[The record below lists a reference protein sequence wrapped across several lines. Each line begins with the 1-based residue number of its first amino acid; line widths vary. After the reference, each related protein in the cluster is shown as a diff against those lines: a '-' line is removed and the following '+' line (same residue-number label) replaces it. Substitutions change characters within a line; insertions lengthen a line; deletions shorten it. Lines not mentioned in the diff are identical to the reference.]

1 MIKLIFNIRN
11 LIVGFFLIA
20 GLSGNAQQVLS
31 MEDAISIALRNN
43 FLIRQ
48 AGLEIQQ
55 AEFKKKNLSA
65 IPKTD
70 VSVLFGQY
78 NSIER
83 GDNNI
88 QVSQSIPFPTTF
100 FKANT
105 LGKALVETQQYKLQ
119 STQNDIIYQVSSVY
133 QRLTYLK
140 AKRELL
146 LREDSLYNAVVTA
159 ASLRYKTGESTL
171 LEKASFETQQLEV
184 RNTLQQNDAEIKIH
198 QGQLMALLNA
208 EILIDSNSPHAV
220 MDLDFGLDTLN
231 VQVNPFLGYLGKE
244 IHATEQQKKYEV
256 SKALPDLRVGL
267 FNQTLIG
274 EQLIDGQDVYFGAD
288 KRFTG
293 FEVGLSIPLFFG
305 SYKAN
310 VKDAGL
316 KMEIAENNLLGYQ
329 NKFKSE
335 LEQAIQEFQ
344 KQKNSLNYYQ
354 HTAIPNA
361 DLIKKQTQLA
371 FTNGEIDYTTF
382 LLLTNRVVTIHHSY
396 IESILNY
403 NLSIVRLKYLIGN
416 STQEK

>member
-1 MIKLIFNIRN
+1 MMKLIFNIRN
-11 LIVGFFLIA
+11 LIVGFLLIA
-20 GLSGNAQQVLS
+20 GLSGNAQQLS
-31 MEDAISIALRNN
+31 MEDAISVALRNN

-88 QVSQSIPFPTTF
+88 QISQSIPFPTTF

-105 LGKALVETQQYKLQ
+105 LGKALVETQQYKLH
-119 STQNDIIYQVSSVY
+119 STQNDIIYQVSAVY
-133 QRLTYLK
+133 QQLTHLK
-140 AKRELL
+140 AKHELL
-146 LREDSLYNAVVTA
+146 LREDSLYKALVVA

-171 LEKASFETQQLEV
+171 LEKTSFETQQLEV
-184 RNTLQQNDAEIKIH
+184 NNKLHQNEADIKIH
-198 QGQLMALLNA
+198 QGKLMALLNA
-208 EILIDSNSPHAV
+208 ETLIDSNSPQAVINSDFEVDTATVHANPY
-220 MDLDFGLDTLN
+220 LAYLEKEI
-231 VQVNPFLGYLGKE
+231 QVN
-244 IHATEQQKKYEV
+244 EQQKKYEV
-256 SKALPDLRVGL
+256 SKALPDLRVGF

-335 LEQAIQEFQ
+335 LEQAVQEFQ

-371 FTNGEIDYTTF
+371 FANGEIDYTTF
-382 LLLTNRVVTIHHSY
+382 LLLTNRVVTIYHGY
-396 IESILNY
+396 AESILNY
-403 NLSIVRLKYLIGN
+403 NLSIIRLKYLIGN
-416 STQEK
+416 STHEK